1 MALDPRIKA
10 VGFDM
15 DGTFMRTRVDYV
27 RLSNCVV
34 EEFISRGAPRE
45 MFEGVHYK
53 MDLDEGYRWL
63 EEHGMAESKEEI
75 KKAIA
80 DRANEIEIEHADIAK
95 PFPGAIEL
103 VNRLR
108 SMGYKTGILTRGS
121 RYYATTILGAYDLLG
136 LFDGIVARDD
146 YDEETDAKPA
156 AIALTH
162 LGEAMG
168 GIPPEDILYV
178 GDGVTDYMT
187 AARAGSPFIALTSGR
202 TDAELWKSQVS
213 EFLMRE
219 PHPGYSPGNLVIMD
233 SIADIL
239 DIL

>member
-27 RLSNCVV
+27 RLSNCVL

-63 EEHGMAESKEEI
+63 EKHGMAASKEEI
-75 KKAIA
+75 KQAIS
-80 DRANEIEIEHADIAK
+80 DRAAEIEIEHADIAK

-103 VNRLR
+103 VQRLR
-108 SMGYKTGILTRGS
+108 SMGYRTGILTRGG
-121 RYYATTILGAYDLLG
+121 RYYATTILGAYG
-136 LFDGIVARDD
+136 LMDIFDGLVARDD
-146 YDEETDAKPA
+146 YDEETEAKPA
-156 AIALTH
+156 AISLTH
-162 LGEAMG
+162 LGERMG
-168 GIPPEDILYV
+168 GIAAEDILYV

-187 AARAGSPFIALTSGR
+187 AARAGSSFIAVTSGR
-202 TDAELWKSQVS
+202 TDASLWKSQVS
-213 EFLMRE
+213 DFLRNE
-219 PHPGYSPGNLVIMD
+219 PHPGYSAENLVIMD
-233 SIADIL
+233 SVADIL